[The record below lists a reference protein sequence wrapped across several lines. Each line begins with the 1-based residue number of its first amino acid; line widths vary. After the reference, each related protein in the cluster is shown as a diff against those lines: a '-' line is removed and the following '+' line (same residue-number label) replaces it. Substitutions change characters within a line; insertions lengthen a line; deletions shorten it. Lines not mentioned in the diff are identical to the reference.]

1 MLWGEVRKRACRVH
15 REPEEK
21 IKDVITHLRQATI
34 LAEDAR
40 RCARA
45 GQPYMLWLITA
56 DKNALQASVLMEE
69 IEALAKQESK
79 RLRAQTP

>member
-1 MLWGEVRKRACRVH
+1 VSIED
-15 REPEEK
+15 K

-40 RCARA
+40 RCALA
-45 GQPYMLWLITA
+45 GQPYMIWLITA

-69 IEALAKQESK
+69 IEELAKQESK